1 MITTVLGVLS
11 ALIKLVELLVQSR
24 FKSQRERQ
32 DYETILLLRQYR
44 ERLDKALQARQNVA
58 KGHASVLDHERDA
71 ERLPD
76 DGFRRD

>member
-1 MITTVLGVLS
+1 MITSALGVLS

-32 DYETILLLRQYR
+32 DYEAILLLRQYR
-44 ERLDKALQARQNVA
+44 ERLEKALQARKDVA
-58 KGHASVLDHERDA
+58 KGYTNTPDHERNV

>member
-1 MITTVLGVLS
+1 MRTGCG
-11 ALIKLVELLVQSR
+11 IKLGQVQ
-24 FKSQRERQ
+24 E

-44 ERLDKALQARQNVA
+44 ERLEKAMQARKDATKN
-58 KGHASVLDHERDA
+58 HNHVLDHERDV

>member
-1 MITTVLGVLS
+1 MITTALGVLS

-24 FKSQRERQ
+24 FKSQRERE
-32 DYETILLLRQYR
+32 DYEAILLLRQYR
-44 ERLDKALQARQNVA
+44 ERLDKALQARKDA
-58 KGHASVLDHERDA
+58 TKSHTPVLDHERDV

>member
-1 MITTVLGVLS
+1 MITSALGVLS

-24 FKSQRERQ
+24 FKSQKERQ

-44 ERLDKALQARQNVA
+44 ERLEKSLQARKDAA
-58 KGHASVLDHERDA
+58 KGFANAPDNERDV

>member
-1 MITTVLGVLS
+1 MITTALGVLS

-44 ERLDKALQARQNVA
+44 ERLEKALQARKDAIEN
-58 KGHASVLDHERDA
+58 HADIPSHERDV

>member
-1 MITTVLGVLS
+1 MITTALGVLS

-32 DYETILLLRQYR
+32 DYETILLVRQYR
-44 ERLDKALQARQNVA
+44 ERLEKALQARKDVA
-58 KGHASVLDHERDA
+58 KNHAAALGHERNV

-76 DGFRRD
+76 VGFRRD

>member
-1 MITTVLGVLS
+1 MITTALGVLS
-11 ALIKLVELLVQSR
+11 ALINFVELLVQSR
-24 FKSQRERQ
+24 FRSQREQQ

-44 ERLDKALQARQNVA
+44 ERLEKALQARKDTA
-58 KGHASVLDHERDA
+58 KNHAIAINHERDV

>member
-11 ALIKLVELLVQSR
+11 ALIKLVELLVQGR
-24 FKSQRERQ
+24 FKAQKERQ

-44 ERLDKALQARQNVA
+44 ERLEKALQARKDA
-58 KGHASVLDHERDA
+58 SKGHRVDDGIERDGDS
-71 ERLPD
+71 LPD

>member
-1 MITTVLGVLS
+1 MITTALGVLS
-11 ALIKLVELLVQSR
+11 ALIKFVELLVQSR
-24 FKSQRERQ
+24 FRSQREQQ

-44 ERLDKALQARQNVA
+44 ERLEKALQARKDTA
-58 KGHASVLDHERDA
+58 KNHANAINHERDV

>member
-1 MITTVLGVLS
+1 MITTALGVLS

-24 FKSQRERQ
+24 FKSQRERE

-44 ERLDKALQARQNVA
+44 ERLEKALQARKDAVKN
-58 KGHASVLDHERDA
+58 HTHVLDHDRDV

>member
-1 MITTVLGVLS
+1 MITTALGVLS

-24 FKSQRERQ
+24 FKSQRERE

-44 ERLDKALQARQNVA
+44 ERLEKALQARKDATKN
-58 KGHASVLDHERDA
+58 HAHILDHERDV